1 MIEAPELKAIDNLRH
16 GFFTREGGVSSGIY
30 GSLNCGLGSDDDPAL
45 VRENRSRVAGQ
56 LGIAP
61 GQFVSPYQIHSD
73 NAVLVN
79 EPWLREDAPKADA
92 LVTKTPGLAI
102 GVATAD
108 CAPVLFAE
116 SEAGIVG
123 AAHAGW
129 QGALGGILEATVA
142 LMERAGGDRAK
153 IVAAVGPAISGQS
166 YEVGDEFRDRF
177 VRHDPENAKYFSEPS
192 EGAKPHFALSQF
204 VSDRLRGA
212 GVGTVEDL
220 EICTYR
226 DETRLF
232 SYRRTTHRRE
242 PDYGRQISAI
252 VLT

>member
-1 MIEAPELKAIDNLRH
+1 MIEAPELKVIGNLRH

-73 NAVLVN
+73 KAVLVD
-79 EPWLREDAPKADA
+79 EPWLREDAPRADA

-142 LMERAGGDRAK
+142 LMERAGADRAK

-166 YEVGDEFRDRF
+166 YEVGEEFRDRF
-177 VRHDPENAKYFSEPS
+177 VEVDPENAKYFMQPS
-192 EGAKPHFALSQF
+192 EGAKPHFALSLF

-212 GVGTVEDL
+212 GIGTVEDL

>member
-1 MIEAPELKAIDNLRH
+1 MIEAPELKAIGSLRH

-73 NAVLVN
+73 KAVLVH
-79 EPWLREDAPKADA
+79 EPWRRESAPRADA
-92 LVTKTPGLAI
+92 LVTTTPGLAI
-102 GVATAD
+102 GIATAD

-116 SEAGIVG
+116 PDAGIVG

-129 QGALGGILEATVA
+129 QGALGGVLEATVA
-142 LMERAGGDRAK
+142 LMEREGGDRAK

-166 YEVGDEFRDRF
+166 YEVGEEFRDRF
-177 VRHDPENAKYFSEPS
+177 VNANAENAKYFSQPR

-204 VSDRLRGA
+204 VSDRLRTA
-212 GVGTVEDL
+212 GVGVVEDL

-232 SYRRTTHRRE
+232 SYRRTTHRSE